1 MEACPG
7 HASHAKMRLPGQHV
21 SKYPHNLTEGSEIEM
36 EFNTR
41 AQRNGQFLKIEED
54 MILIPQIPS
63 KMFYGVGRN
72 PRLNMSARG
81 VECASG
87 LLG

>member
-7 HASHAKMRLPGQHV
+7 HASHAKMRLPGQD
-21 SKYPHNLTEGSEIEM
+21 SKYPHNLTVGSEIEM

-41 AQRNGQFLKIEED
+41 VQRNGQFLKIEED

-72 PRLNMSARG
+72 PRLNMSARI
-81 VECASG
+81 V
-87 LLG
+87 